1 MLNVMLFD
9 WQVGPAV
16 VVVVV
21 VVVPVVAKMPSSTLQ
36 LIQASEPKYMGQVSS
51 SSSSSR

>member
-9 WQVGPAV
+9 WQVGPA
-16 VVVVV
+16 VV

-51 SSSSSR
+51 SSSSR